1 MNFGFIQSIADHCLF
16 TKGTESSFMTLLVYV
31 DDVLIVGPDKGVI
44 QNVKRF
50 LNQQFTI
57 KDLGYIRYFLGLEL
71 ARSPSGM
78 FLHQQKYV
86 MDLLKDVGLINT
98 KSVST
103 PMFRNAKFSS
113 EEGDLITNLDSYRR
127 LIGRLLYLGL
137 ARPDITFSV
146 Q

>member
-103 PMFRNAKFSS
+103 LMIRNAKFSS
-113 EEGDLITNLDSYRR
+113 EEGDLITNPDSYRLS
-127 LIGRLLYLGL
+127 LIH
-137 ARPDITFSV
+137 I
-146 Q
+146 